1 MNQTNQFQLE
11 QVQDINNNALAMEE
25 KLRQVVNKHEISQ
38 HFVNKLQLLQTYKIV
53 YIFDD
58 SGSMNASL
66 LESPLN
72 NNNNLVKATRWD
84 ELKYFASI
92 SIEIASIFNS
102 NGCDIYFL
110 NRFPSP
116 VKNILDSSQ
125 LVNYFRDKPAG
136 LTPISRVLNQVL
148 TDNPPQVLG
157 ERNLLII
164 LATDGEPT
172 NQQGQ
177 VDTNEFKNILISR
190 PNCVFTN
197 IVCCTDDDDSIGYL
211 NVFDKQIPRLDVVD
225 DYRTERADIKRIRG
239 ANFSFSFGDYVS
251 KTMIGSIDPQT
262 DMIDQTN
269 DISNNPNN
277 NNNPY
282 INKNAESSCCIIL

>member
-1 MNQTNQFQLE
+1 MMNQQQE
-11 QVQDINNNALAMEE
+11 QDVNNNIYLTQEE
-25 KLRQVVNKHEISQ
+25 KLRQIVGKHEISQ
-38 HFVNKLQLLQTYKIV
+38 HYVNKLQLLQTFKIV
-53 YIFDD
+53 FIFDD
-58 SGSMNASL
+58 SGSMNTSVV
-66 LESPLN
+66 ESPLN
-72 NNNNLVKATRWD
+72 NPQTLIKATRWD

-92 SIEIASIFNS
+92 SIELATVFNT

-125 LVNYFRDKPAG
+125 LINYFRDKPAG
-136 LTPISRVLNQVL
+136 LTPINRVLNQVL
-148 TDNPPQVLG
+148 ADNPPHVLG

-172 NQQGQ
+172 NQLGN

-190 PNCVFTN
+190 PGRVFTN

-211 NVFDKQIPRLDVVD
+211 SVFDKQIPRLDVVD
-225 DYRTERADIKRIRG
+225 DYRTERNEIKKIKG

-251 KTMIGSIDPQT
+251 KTMIGSIDPET
-262 DMIDQTN
+262 DRMDQTV
-269 DISNNPNN
+269 DYVPPTQSN
-277 NNNPY
+277 Y
-282 INKNAESSCCIIL
+282 NKSDCCLIL